1 MFCLQIHAQ
10 ADCTMNEKF
19 SILNEAKPSDDDA
32 SRVKTPVRQ
41 FVWLFTLLDI
51 ALSPFWLILS
61 SLTRK
66 NLEPTALRE
75 AIFNNAFFMRYCQ

>member
-1 MFCLQIHAQ
+1 MFCLQILAQ

-32 SRVKTPVRQ
+32 SRVKRQ

-51 ALSPFWLILS
+51 ALSPFWLISS

-66 NLEPTALRE
+66 NLEPTALQE
-75 AIFNNAFFMRYCQ
+75 AIFNNALFMRYCQ